1 MKRLVILACCLAAA
15 CGVLAAYGSA
25 VVLATAPPTGKLTG
39 SEYAQLVAQQ
49 RALKKAWTSR
59 AVFTATRAA
68 CKLVGNSTALAKDDR
83 ADCLTSVVE
92 FIAMIYVPYETQAC
106 ERRSSQTTT
115 ETTTT
120 ATDTT
125 TGTTTTGTTGTT
137 TTGATTTG
145 TTTNPTT
152 TTPTT
157 AAPGLTEPVLVCMNP
172 YYQALHLLVTA
183 GYARD
188 VTLRNALVA
197 RRLPARC
204 IAVIGTSPSS
214 MKHEAAL
221 VVSAR
226 KLAADAERLS
236 KVAANQAGSGQVN
249 LSGIYA
255 DEVAYARAQALFLFG
270 ARPTKLS
277 FCPHE

>member
-1 MKRLVILACCLAAA
+1 MKRFVVLACCLAAA

-25 VVLATAPPTGKLTG
+25 VGLATAPPVGKLTS

-49 RALKKAWTSR
+49 RALKKAWSSHS
-59 AVFTATRAA
+59 VFTATRAA
-68 CKLVGNSTALAKDDR
+68 CKLVGSSTTLAKDDR

-92 FIAMIYVPYETQAC
+92 FIAMIYAPAEAQAC

-115 ETTTT
+115 QTTTT

-125 TGTTTTGTTGTT
+125 TGTTTTGTT
-137 TTGATTTG
+137 
-145 TTTNPTT
+145 TNPTT

-157 AAPGLTEPVLVCMNP
+157 ATPGLTESVLVCMNP
-172 YYQALHLLVTA
+172 YYQTLHLLVTA

-188 VTLRNALVA
+188 VTLRNAMVA

-204 IAVIGTSPSS
+204 IAVIGTGPRS

-221 VVSAR
+221 VVAAR
-226 KLAADAERLS
+226 KLAADARRLS
-236 KVAANQAGSGQVN
+236 KEAADQTESGQVN

-255 DEVAYARAQALFLFG
+255 DEVTYARAQALFLFG